1 MTTSTTA
8 SKPPTPTPARHR
20 RPGALRLMTAAVCLT
35 TALALSACGPL
46 GGASGSSN
54 SSTSSPGGNAVA
66 KRTDKGTPAPSASA
80 PASSGTGVRTKDPKD
95 PEKTQ
100 AASPSPSPTT
110 SPTWSAPSIKFYN
123 EDTSIWY
130 QDDGVVNLDAIDS
143 SGNLEGYR
151 TNSGQCIGY
160 VSREASER
168 VWSLRGDDAMLSS
181 VLIKREQDVFSDYSA
196 QGVVGA
202 DYVRD
207 DGGTMPG
214 YELAFT
220 TNMKYDD
227 GSTEAMEGY
236 RFARTV
242 GDSGFQFE
250 VMLLCRA
257 GHNLTVDQWHT
268 VLAGLRLEG
277 IDAKEM

>member
-1 MTTSTTA
+1 MTP
-8 SKPPTPTPARHR
+8 SKPSTPSPASSRHR
-20 RPGALRLMTAAVCLT
+20 RPGALRLMAAAMCLS
-35 TALALSACGPL
+35 TALALSACGAL
-46 GGASGSSN
+46 GGSSGSS
-54 SSTSSPGGNAVA
+54 TPSPGGNAVA
-66 KRTDKGTPAPSASA
+66 ERTDKGTAA
-80 PASSGTGVRTKDPKD
+80 PASSAPPRSGNGVRTKDPKA
-95 PEKTQ
+95 PQETQ
-100 AASPSPSPTT
+100 AAGPSPSPTP
-110 SPTWSAPSIKFYN
+110 SPTWSNPTIKFYN

-130 QDDGVVNLDAIDS
+130 QDDSVVNLDAVDS
-143 SGNLEGYR
+143 AGNIEGYR
-151 TNSGQCIGY
+151 TNSGTCIGF
-160 VSREASER
+160 VSREASQR
-168 VWSLRGDDAMLSS
+168 VWSLRGDDALLSS
-181 VLIKREQDVFSDYSA
+181 VLIERQQEVFSDYSA
-196 QGVVGA
+196 QGMVGS

-250 VMLLCRA
+250 VMLLCKA
-257 GHNLTVDQWHT
+257 GSNLSVDQWHT
-268 VLAGLRLEG
+268 VLSGLRLEG